1 MNIYTK
7 PTYHRK
13 IYKEHHGPIPKDANG
28 RSYEIHHIDGNH
40 LNNNISNL
48 KCVSIEEHYKIHK
61 SQGDIKACLIMAKRM
76 KLSPEEKTQLAKI
89 ANAGSNNPSYGT
101 MWINN
106 GSENLKIKQTDIIP
120 AGWKK
125 GRYFDEKLQKTFVSR
140 SKIGKNNPRYD
151 TTLYIFQNEQTEEE
165 YNMTSYDFSEKLEL
179 RRKVIRALAQG
190 KRESYKGWRIVRDY
204 SEI

>member
-13 IYKEHHGPIPKDANG
+13 IYKEHYGTIPKDVNG
-28 RSYEIHHIDGNH
+28 RSYEIHHIDGDH
-40 LNNNISNL
+40 SNNNISNL

-76 KLSPEEKTQLAKI
+76 QLSPEEKTQLAKI

-101 MWINN
+101 IWINN

-151 TTLYIFQNEQTEEE
+151 TTLYIFKNDQTGEE

-179 RRKVIRALAQG
+179 RRKVIRALAQD

>member
-13 IYKEHHGPIPKDANG
+13 IYKEHYGLIPKDVNG
-28 RSYEIHHIDGNH
+28 RSYEIHHIDGDH
-40 LNNNISNL
+40 SNNNISNL

-106 GSENLKIKQTDIIP
+106 GSANLKIKQTDIIP

-151 TTLYIFQNEQTEEE
+151 TTLYIFKNDQTGEK

-179 RRKVIRALAQG
+179 RRKVIRALVQG